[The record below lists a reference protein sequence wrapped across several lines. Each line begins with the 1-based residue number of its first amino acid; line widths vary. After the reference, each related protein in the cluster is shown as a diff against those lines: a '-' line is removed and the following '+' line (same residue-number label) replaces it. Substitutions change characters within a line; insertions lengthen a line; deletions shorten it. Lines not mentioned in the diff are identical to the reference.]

1 MHYGWY
7 LFGFI
12 VAPRLTFMIFLSYHC
27 SSFFPVWFM
36 IVGWGLVIF
45 AHSEQLHKNE

>member
-27 SSFFPVWFM
+27 PTLPVWFM
-36 IVGWGLVIF
+36 ITGWILVIL
-45 AHSEQLHKNE
+45 SGIGGTKWTVK